1 MKRRLPYLFLT
12 LLLLASGWAAA
23 GQGKVYTRKLR
34 LADFPTKTTKVVLA
48 GHSFLEL
55 ALREEIAVHWRISPF
70 EFCTPE
76 EYAGL
81 RNSADHY
88 FLTLAQEDGI
98 VFLSL
103 SKGGK
108 EGEKDQLRQAFELI
122 RMPMASVDDPSGRE
136 LVFMGAFINIIQ
148 QFVEEA
154 MIYDKVAYGGLS
166 ATGSLSL
173 KGRTVYLNPDAADEA
188 FLREEPDALSGLVIA
203 PGESGAGGFCYK
215 MLISADTHE
224 LFHFEKSRCR
234 VPSDAAFSDA
244 DARRFT
250 RRGAA
255 VKR

>member
-12 LLLLASGWAAA
+12 LILLASCWLAV

-34 LADFPTKTTKVVLA
+34 LADFPAKTTKMVLA
-48 GHSFLEL
+48 GNSFLEL
-55 ALREEIAVHWRISPF
+55 TLREEISAHWRISPF
-70 EFCTPE
+70 EFCTPD
-76 EYAGL
+76 EYGRL
-81 RNSADHY
+81 RSSSDYY
-88 FLTLAQEDGI
+88 FLTLVQEDGI
-98 VFLSL
+98 AFLSL

-108 EGEKDQLRQAFELI
+108 EDEKDDLKKPFEVV
-122 RMPMASVDDPSGRE
+122 RMPMASMDNPTGRE

-154 MIYDKVAYGGLS
+154 MLSDKTAYGGLS

-173 KGRTVYLNPDAADEA
+173 KGRTVYLDPDAADEA
-188 FLREEPDALSGLVIA
+188 FLRKEPDALSGLVIA
-203 PGESGAGGFCYK
+203 PGASGAGRSCYK

-224 LFHFEKSRCR
+224 LFYYEKSRYR
-234 VPSDAAFSDA
+234 GPSDAAFSDA

-250 RRGAA
+250 RRGAV